1 MMDQAIGA
9 GTRGRQWLRVF
20 VVGLLLWAASVV
32 VTFATGNTNLV
43 PTIILLGSFL
53 VPVTFVVYAFQHYAD
68 QVVTA
73 QRIFTAF
80 VYGGALGVLGASV
93 LEAAFLRQPSGLAYV
108 GVGLIEE
115 AVKLAALWLLA
126 WRLPRYSMRDGMVLG
141 ATVGFGFAALESS
154 GYAFNALFTMEGLS
168 LQNLVETEVLR
179 GLLTP
184 VGHGLWTAILGGV
197 LFRTAA
203 RTGRPRLTGALVGWY
218 VVVALL
224 HALWDASRPIAVWL
238 TLLFTGTQVQWLL
251 IRMGRVPQPTQAQ
264 VHTFTSLTWGLLLL
278 DALLGVACC
287 VAAGGRR
294 WPWSA
299 CSRAPGPPLDAGPT
313 TRTPRRRPEDIPQ
326 PCRCC
331 RGMRNDGSLAQLDV
345 FCRAIGSGMSS

>member
-1 MMDQAIGA
+1 MADQAIGA
-9 GTRGRQWLRVF
+9 RSLERRGRQWLRF
-20 VVGLLLWAASVV
+20 LLVGLLLWMASVV
-32 VTFATGNTNLV
+32 VTFATDNVNLV

-53 VPVTFVVYAFQHYAD
+53 VPVTFVVYAFEHYAD

-126 WRLPRYSMRDGMVLG
+126 WRLPRYTMRDGMVLG

-218 VVVALL
+218 LVVALL

-278 DALLGVACC
+278 DALLGVA
-287 VAAGGRR
+287 VLRGRWR
-294 WPWSA
+294 EA
-299 CSRAPGPPLDAGPT
+299 LALERVQPGPGPT
-313 TRTPRRRPEDIPQ
+313 P
-326 PCRCC
+326 
-331 RGMRNDGSLAQLDV
+331 
-345 FCRAIGSGMSS
+345 

>member
-1 MMDQAIGA
+1 MADQAIGA
-9 GTRGRQWLRVF
+9 RPVERRGRQWLRF
-20 VVGLLLWAASVV
+20 LLVGLLLWAASVV
-32 VTFATGNTNLV
+32 VTFATDNVNLV

-53 VPVTFVVYAFQHYAD
+53 VPVTFVVYALEHYAD

-126 WRLPRYSMRDGMVLG
+126 WRLPRYTMRDGMVLG

-218 VVVALL
+218 LVVALL

-238 TLLFTGTQVQWLL
+238 TLLFTGTQVQWEL

-278 DALLGVACC
+278 DALLGVA
-287 VAAGGRR
+287 VLRGRWR
-294 WPWSA
+294 EALALERVQPD
-299 CSRAPGPPLDAGPT
+299 PGP
-313 TRTPRRRPEDIPQ
+313 TP
-326 PCRCC
+326 
-331 RGMRNDGSLAQLDV
+331 
-345 FCRAIGSGMSS
+345 

>member
-1 MMDQAIGA
+1 MADQAIGA
-9 GTRGRQWLRVF
+9 RPIERRGRQWLRF
-20 VVGLLLWAASVV
+20 LLVGLLLWVASVV
-32 VTFATGNTNLV
+32 VTFATDNVNLV

-53 VPVTFVVYAFQHYAD
+53 VPVTFVVYAFEHYAD

-115 AVKLAALWLLA
+115 AVKLVALWLLA

-154 GYAFNALFTMEGLS
+154 GYAFNALFTMDGLS

-218 VVVALL
+218 LVVALL

-238 TLLFTGTQVQWLL
+238 TLLFTGTQVQWEL

-278 DALLGVACC
+278 DALLGVA
-287 VAAGGRR
+287 VLRGRWR
-294 WPWSA
+294 EA
-299 CSRAPGPPLDAGPT
+299 QALERVQPGPGPT
-313 TRTPRRRPEDIPQ
+313 P
-326 PCRCC
+326 
-331 RGMRNDGSLAQLDV
+331 
-345 FCRAIGSGMSS
+345 